1 MQMGRLVV
9 LAVLAALLLA
19 PVAAWAHAKLVKS
32 EPAQRAV
39 LGHPPSKLRL
49 WFNERLEPAFS
60 IATVVDASGNRVT
73 STEAAVSSTDPKL
86 LVLPLPLLGK
96 GAYTVQ
102 YQVLSVDGHTVK
114 STFRFEIREAAGL
127 K

>member
-1 MQMGRLVV
+1 MRRLVV
-9 LAVLAALLLA
+9 FAAIAALLLE

-39 LGHPPSKLRL
+39 LSQPPSQLRL

-60 IATVVDASGNRVT
+60 IATVLDASGNPVT
-73 STEAAVSSTDPKL
+73 STQAAVSNTDPKL
-86 LVLPLPLLGK
+86 LVLPLPRLAK

-102 YQVLSVDGHTVK
+102 FQVLSVDGHTVK
-114 STFRFEIREAAGL
+114 SGFRFEIREAARL

>member
-1 MQMGRLVV
+1 MRRLSVFV
-9 LAVLAALLLA
+9 AIAALLLQ

-32 EPAQRAV
+32 EPAKRAV
-39 LGHPPSKLRL
+39 LSQPPSQLRL

-60 IATVVDASGNRVT
+60 IATVLDASGNSVT
-73 STEAAVSSTDPKL
+73 STQAAVSNTDPKL
-86 LVLPLPLLGK
+86 LVLPLPRLAK

-102 YQVLSVDGHTVK
+102 FEVLSVDGHTVK
-114 STFRFEIREAAGL
+114 SGFKFEIREAAGL

>member
-1 MQMGRLVV
+1 MRQLLVFV
-9 LAVLAALLLA
+9 AIATLLLE

-39 LGHPPSKLRL
+39 LTKPPSQLRL
-49 WFNERLEPAFS
+49 WFNERLEPAFC
-60 IATVVDASGNRVT
+60 IATVLDASGNTVT
-73 STEAAVSSTDPKL
+73 STQAAVSTTDPKL
-86 LVLPLPLLGK
+86 LVLPLPRLAK

-102 YQVLSVDGHTVK
+102 FQVLSVDGHTVK
-114 STFRFEIREAAGL
+114 AGFRFEIREAASL

>member
-1 MQMGRLVV
+1 MRRLLVF
-9 LAVLAALLLA
+9 AAIATLLLE

-39 LGHPPSKLRL
+39 LTKPPSQLRL
-49 WFNERLEPAFS
+49 WFNERLEPAFC
-60 IATVVDASGNRVT
+60 IATVVDASGKSVT
-73 STEAAVSSTDPKL
+73 STQAAVSNTDPKL
-86 LVLPLPLLGK
+86 LVLPLPRLAK

-102 YQVLSVDGHTVK
+102 FQVLSVDGHTVK
-114 STFRFEIREAAGL
+114 AGFRFEIREAASL

>member
-1 MQMGRLVV
+1 MRQLLVFV
-9 LAVLAALLLA
+9 AIATLLLE

-39 LGHPPSKLRL
+39 LTKPPSQLRL
-49 WFNERLEPAFS
+49 WFNERLEPAFC
-60 IATVVDASGNRVT
+60 IATVVDASGKSVT
-73 STEAAVSSTDPKL
+73 STQAAVSNTDPKL
-86 LVLPLPLLGK
+86 LVLPLPRLAK

-102 YQVLSVDGHTVK
+102 FQVLSVDGHTVK
-114 STFRFEIREAAGL
+114 AGFRFEIREAASL

>member
-1 MQMGRLVV
+1 MRRLLVF
-9 LAVLAALLLA
+9 AALAALLLE

-39 LGHPPSKLRL
+39 LSQPPRQLRL
-49 WFNERLEPAFS
+49 WFNERLEPAFCVV
-60 IATVVDASGNRVT
+60 TVLDASGNTVT
-73 STEAAVSSTDPKL
+73 STQAAVSNTDPKL
-86 LVLPLPLLGK
+86 LVLPLPRLAK

-102 YQVLSVDGHTVK
+102 FQVLSVDGHTVK
-114 STFRFEIREAAGL
+114 SGFRFEIREAARL

>member
-1 MQMGRLVV
+1 MQMRRVLVFAAI
-9 LAVLAALLLA
+9 AVLLLD

-39 LGHPPSKLRL
+39 LNQPPSRLRL

-60 IATVVDASGNRVT
+60 VATVLDASGNRVT
-73 STEAAVSSTDPKL
+73 SAEAALSSTDPKL
-86 LVLPLPLLGK
+86 LVLTLPPLAK
-96 GAYTVQ
+96 GTYTVEF
-102 YQVLSVDGHTVK
+102 QVLSVDGHTVK
-114 STFRFEIREAAGL
+114 AGFRFEIREAAAP